1 MPKQPVTYVGMLWL
15 LAASVV
21 VMLPFALH
29 LPLWLIPVVL
39 FAAGWRLWVLAG
51 GASQPQTWL
60 KTVLVAMGVGGL
72 WLSGLQFPSLEAMS
86 ALLLLGFA
94 FKSLEAVQRRD
105 ALVVVFSGYF
115 LVALHFLYA
124 QTLLAGVYGVF
135 SLVVLTGALIGT
147 QQTVTE
153 FSTWQQVRFNLRLAG
168 AMLLLCLPLMLV
180 LFVFAPRLAPLWSL
194 PTLSNQAKTGVSDQM
209 TPGDIAQLSQS
220 SELAFRVTFK
230 GERPEQKQLYWRGLS
245 LNHFDGQAWRQ
256 FEQAYEPLQINE
268 VMRESFALRADQ
280 VQQHGASVEYDVV
293 YEKTGQPWLFTLTP
307 ALTLR
312 GAEVLQAADYRVM
325 ATQALQTPLLLTAVS
340 YPQSVRD
347 LSLAPWLRE
356 LALQLPATGDTRSRE
371 LAQRWRATAVNEQ
384 AYIDKVLGHFREQGF
399 YYTLRP
405 PLLGE
410 KDTIDGFLFDA
421 QRGFCAHYAGSF
433 VFLMRAAGI
442 PARVVV
448 GYQGG
453 EWNAKGNYLSVHQYD
468 AHAWTEVWQAGK
480 GWVQID
486 PTAVIAPA
494 RVEQGLAAAVQTEG
508 SFLENEHFSL
518 RKLAW
523 LNGVRG
529 HWDALQYGWQRWVLG
544 YDGAT
549 QLALLQ
555 QLLGEL
561 TLWRVAAFVGVLM
574 LAITLIW
581 AVLLGLARRKVREAR
596 EHQLYRRFCQAL
608 AKRGVVRAIGQ
619 TPQSFAQQ
627 AANAFPAQAAA
638 ITEFTR
644 VYETLCYA
652 PAAPAGAYRQLQRL
666 LRHTGF

>member
-51 GASQPQTWL
+51 GASQPQTWV
-60 KTVLVAMGVGGL
+60 KAVLAATGIGGL

-94 FKSLEAVQRRD
+94 FKSLEAIQRRD
-105 ALVVVFSGYF
+105 ALVVIFSGYF

-124 QTLLAGVYGVF
+124 QTLLAGGYGVF

-147 QQTVTE
+147 QQSVAE

-168 AMLLLCLPLMLV
+168 TMLLLCLPLMLV

-230 GERPEQKQLYWRGLS
+230 GERPAQKQLYWRGLV
-245 LNHFDGQAWRQ
+245 LNHFDGQAWKQ
-256 FEQAYEPLQINE
+256 FAQTYDPLQINDVVRKE
-268 VMRESFALRADQ
+268 FALHSDQ
-280 VQQHGASVEYDVV
+280 VQQQGTAVAYDVV

-307 ALTLR
+307 ALTLG
-312 GAEVLQAADYRVM
+312 GADVLQAADYRVM
-325 ATQALQTPLLLTAVS
+325 ATQPLQAPLLLSAVS
-340 YPQSVRD
+340 YPQSARD
-347 LSLAPWLRE
+347 LSLVPWLRD
-356 LALQLPATGDTRSRE
+356 LALQLPDSGDTRSRE
-371 LAQRWRATAVNEQ
+371 LAQRWRATAANEQ
-384 AYIDKVLGHFREQGF
+384 SYIDKVLAHFREQQF
-399 YYTLRP
+399 HYTLRP

-410 KDTIDGFLFDA
+410 KDTIDAFLFDA

-453 EWNAKGNYLSVHQYD
+453 EWNTKGNYLSVHQYD

-486 PTAVIAPA
+486 PTAVIALE
-494 RVEQGLAAAVQTEG
+494 RVEQGLAAAVQAEG

-518 RKLAW
+518 RNVTW

-529 HWDALQYGWQRWVLG
+529 QWDALQYGWQRWVLG

-555 QLLGEL
+555 QLLGEISW
-561 TLWRVAAFVGVLM
+561 WRVGVFVGFLM
-574 LAITLIW
+574 LVITLGW
-581 AVLLGLARRKVREAR
+581 GLLLGLARRKVHEAW
-596 EHQLYRRFCQAL
+596 EHQLYRRFCSTL
-608 AKRGVVRAIGQ
+608 AKRGVVRATGQ
-619 TPQSFAQQ
+619 TPGHFAQQ
-627 AANAFPAQAAA
+627 AANAFPAQAAVIA
-638 ITEFTR
+638 EFTR

-652 PAAPAGAYRQLQRL
+652 PQVDAGAYRQLQRL
-666 LRHTGF
+666 LRQLRF